1 MRSTL
6 VFLTVGVAALLLS
19 GCATQNRSAYLYS
32 KAQPL
37 TEVMQPVRLAGTGG
51 PTQVPGTV
59 KAYTIRRWIDP
70 VDHRTVH
77 EAGVIYRQEEDPRW
91 NLQPS
96 NRVVY
101 GPSARRDPHYSPG
114 ISSQELNGELQRQRR
129 VTAALERELERL
141 QAMPSVPQTAVTD
154 AAALVE
160 SAKQIAQNQDALGK
174 KLDQLNAENAEI
186 RKKLN
191 QIDQA
196 RNVAARAPE
205 GRLNPPSAAGTDANP
220 NTP

>member
-6 VFLTVGVAALLLS
+6 VFLTVGVAALLS

-91 NLQPS
+91 NLQPA
-96 NRVVY
+96 NPVLY
-101 GPSARRDPHYSPG
+101 GPRAQRDPHYSPG

-141 QAMPSVPQTAVTD
+141 QAMPSVPQTALGD

-186 RKKLN
+186 RKRLN

-205 GRLNPPSAAGTDANP
+205 GRLNPATPAGTDANP

>member
-1 MRSTL
+1 MRPTIVL
-6 VFLTVGVAALLLS
+6 LTAALAALS
-19 GCATQNRSAYLYS
+19 GCATQNRTAYGYS
-32 KAQPL
+32 KDRPL

-51 PTQVPGTV
+51 ATQVPGTV
-59 KAYTIRRWIDP
+59 KAYAIRRWIDP
-70 VDHRTVH
+70 VDRRTVH
-77 EAGVIYRQEEDPRW
+77 EAGVVYRQEEDPRW

-141 QAMPSVPQTAVTD
+141 QSMPSVLQSAVTD
-154 AAALVE
+154 AAQLVE

-191 QIDQA
+191 QLDQA

>member
-1 MRSTL
+1 MRPTIILLS
-6 VFLTVGVAALLLS
+6 AALAALS
-19 GCATQNRSAYLYS
+19 GCATQNRTAYGYS
-32 KAQPL
+32 KDRPL

-51 PTQVPGTV
+51 ATQVPGTV
-59 KAYTIRRWIDP
+59 KAYAIRRWIDP
-70 VDHRTVH
+70 VDRRTVH
-77 EAGVIYRQEEDPRW
+77 EAGVVYRQEEDPRW

-101 GPSARRDPHYSPG
+101 GPAARRDPHYSPG
-114 ISSQELNGELQRQRR
+114 ITSQELNGELQRQRR

-154 AAALVE
+154 AAELVE

-174 KLDQLNAENAEI
+174 KLDQLSAENAEI
-186 RKKLN
+186 RKRLS

-196 RNVAARAPE
+196 RNVASR
-205 GRLNPPSAAGTDANP
+205 PPGTDANP